1 MTKKLDDEILALART
16 VGEKLA
22 RRNLMC
28 ATAESCTGGL
38 IGHLIEESRQ
48 PTGRELWRRV
58 DDEAS
63 AHMKGRFSGE

>member
-1 MTKKLDDEILALART
+1 MIAVRQSLRRLDLRGLVRA
-16 VGEKLA
+16 V
-22 RRNLMC
+22 
-28 ATAESCTGGL
+28 GL

-63 AHMKGRFSGE
+63 AHMKGRFSDET

>member
-1 MTKKLDDEILALART
+1 MSRA
-16 VGEKLA
+16 V
-22 RRNLMC
+22 
-28 ATAESCTGGL
+28 GL

-63 AHMKGRFSGE
+63 AHMKGRFSDET